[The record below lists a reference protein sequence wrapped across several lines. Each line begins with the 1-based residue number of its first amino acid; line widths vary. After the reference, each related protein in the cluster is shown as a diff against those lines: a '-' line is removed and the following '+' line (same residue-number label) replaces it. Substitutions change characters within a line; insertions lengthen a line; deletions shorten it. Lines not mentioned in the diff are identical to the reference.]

1 MLTTFIKTDIIFDH
15 IKEYKRG
22 DIMQNIIDAIV
33 ADFNESGYLIV
44 RMVLAGVCG
53 VVIGY
58 ERSRRQKDAGIR
70 THMIV
75 ALGAALAMIVSKY
88 GFFDLL
94 QFEGLRADASRIA
107 SNVITGVGFLGAG
120 VIFVKDVSIKGLT
133 TAAGI
138 WTTASV
144 GLAIGAGMYTVALGA
159 TVLMVMF
166 QLVFHKFFTRL
177 ENTVNEF
184 TVTLSDSLNAV
195 KDFRSML
202 EENKILIEKCKMIRN
217 SDSTVTLDITI
228 KKARTTSMDQILL
241 IAEQN
246 EDIISFE
253 I

>member
-1 MLTTFIKTDIIFDH
+1 MLALFDEMITDIGANGFL
-15 IKEYKRG
+15 
-22 DIMQNIIDAIV
+22 II
-33 ADFNESGYLIV
+33 
-44 RMVLAGVCG
+44 RMLLSAVCG
-53 VVIGY
+53 VFIGF

-94 QFEGLRADASRIA
+94 EFEGLRADASRIA

-120 VIFVKDVSIKGLT
+120 VIFVRDVSIKGLT

-144 GLAIGAGMYTVALGA
+144 GLAIGAGMYTVGIGA
-159 TVLMVMF
+159 TIVMIIF
-166 QLVFHKFFTRL
+166 QLGFHKFFRRL

-184 TVTLSDSLNAV
+184 TVVIRDNNDSV
-195 KDFRSML
+195 KKFRDTL
-202 EENKILIEKCKMIRN
+202 EENKVLIEKCTMTRN
-217 SDSTVTLDITI
+217 PDSTVTLDILI
-228 KKARTTSMDQILL
+228 KKARTTSMNDILL
-241 IAEQN
+241 IAEKD
-246 EDIISFE
+246 EDVLSVE

>member
-1 MLTTFIKTDIIFDH
+1 MLALFDEMITDIGANGFL
-15 IKEYKRG
+15 
-22 DIMQNIIDAIV
+22 II
-33 ADFNESGYLIV
+33 
-44 RMVLAGVCG
+44 RMLLSAVCG
-53 VVIGY
+53 VFIGF

-94 QFEGLRADASRIA
+94 QYEGLRADASRIA

-138 WTTASV
+138 WATASV
-144 GLAIGAGMYTVALGA
+144 GLAIGAGMYTVGIGA
-159 TVLMVMF
+159 TLVMILF
-166 QLVFHKFFTRL
+166 QLFFHKFFRSF

-184 TVTLSDSLNAV
+184 TVVIRDDNSAIKS
-195 KDFRSML
+195 FRDNL
-202 EENKILIEKCKMIRN
+202 EANKVLIEKCKMTRN

-228 KKARTTSMDQILL
+228 KKSRTTSMDEVLL
-241 IAEQN
+241 VAEQD
-246 EDIISFE
+246 EDVLSVE

>member
-1 MLTTFIKTDIIFDH
+1 MLALFDEIITDIGANGFL
-15 IKEYKRG
+15 
-22 DIMQNIIDAIV
+22 II
-33 ADFNESGYLIV
+33 
-44 RMVLAGVCG
+44 RMLLSAVCG
-53 VVIGY
+53 VFIGF

-94 QFEGLRADASRIA
+94 QYEGLRADASRIA

-138 WTTASV
+138 WATASV
-144 GLAIGAGMYTVALGA
+144 GLAIGAGMYTVGIGA
-159 TVLMVMF
+159 TLVMILF
-166 QLVFHKFFTRL
+166 QLFFHKFFRSF

-184 TVTLSDSLNAV
+184 TVVIRDDNAAI
-195 KDFRSML
+195 KSFRDNL
-202 EENKILIEKCKMIRN
+202 EANKVLIEKCKMTRN
-217 SDSTVTLDITI
+217 LDSTVTLDITI
-228 KKARTTSMDQILL
+228 KKSRTTSMDEVLL
-241 IAEQN
+241 VAEQ
-246 EDIISFE
+246 DDDVLSVE

>member
-1 MLTTFIKTDIIFDH
+1 MENVINSILT
-15 IKEYKRG
+15 
-22 DIMQNIIDAIV
+22 
-33 ADFNESGYLIV
+33 DFSENGYLLI
-44 RMVLAGVCG
+44 RMILAGFCG
-53 VVIGY
+53 VLIGF

-94 QFEGLRADASRIA
+94 QYEGLRADASRIA

-120 VIFVKDVSIKGLT
+120 VIFVRDVSIKGLT

-144 GLAIGAGMYTVALGA
+144 GLAVGAGMYTVAIGA
-159 TVLMVMF
+159 TLLMVIF

-195 KDFRSML
+195 KDFRAML
-202 EENKILIEKCKMIRN
+202 EKNKILVEKCKMSRN
-217 SDSTVTLDITI
+217 SDSTITLDITI
-228 KKARTTSMDQILL
+228 KKARTTSMDEILL

-246 EDIISFE
+246 EHIISVE

>member
-1 MLTTFIKTDIIFDH
+1 MKT
-15 IKEYKRG
+15 
-22 DIMQNIIDAIV
+22 IIDAVIS
-33 ADFNESGYLIV
+33 DFTESGYLLV

-94 QFEGLRADASRIA
+94 QFEGFRADASRIA

-144 GLAIGAGMYTVALGA
+144 GLAVGAGMYTVALGA
-159 TVLMVMF
+159 TLLMVLF

-195 KDFRSML
+195 KDFRAML
-202 EENKILIEKCKMIRN
+202 EENRILVENCKLSRN
-217 SDSTVTLDITI
+217 DDSTITLDITI
-228 KKARTTSMDQILL
+228 KKARTTSMDEILL

-246 EDIISFE
+246 EHIISVE

>member
-1 MLTTFIKTDIIFDH
+1 M
-15 IKEYKRG
+15 KEL
-22 DIMQNIIDAIV
+22 
-33 ADFNESGYLIV
+33 FNEFLTDLYSNGGLFI
-44 RMVLAGVCG
+44 RMILASLCG
-53 VVIGY
+53 VFIGF

-94 QFEGLRADASRIA
+94 EYEGLRADASRIA

-138 WTTASV
+138 WATASV
-144 GLAIGAGMYTVALGA
+144 GLAIGSGMYTVGIGA
-159 TVLMVMF
+159 TILMILF
-166 QLVFHKFFTRL
+166 QLVFHKYFTRL

-184 TVTLSDSLNAV
+184 TVIINDTPNAV
-195 KDFRSML
+195 KNFREML
-202 EENKILIEKCKMIRN
+202 NDNKLYVEKCKMTRN
-217 SDSTVTLDITI
+217 PDSTVIMDITI
-228 KKARTTSMDQILL
+228 KKARTTSMDEIML
-241 IAEQN
+241 IAEQCD
-246 EDIISFE
+246 DIISVE

>member
-1 MLTTFIKTDIIFDH
+1 M
-15 IKEYKRG
+15 KEL
-22 DIMQNIIDAIV
+22 
-33 ADFNESGYLIV
+33 FNEFITDLSSNGGLLI
-44 RMVLAGVCG
+44 RMVTASLCG
-53 VVIGY
+53 IFIGF

-94 QFEGLRADASRIA
+94 QYEGLRADASRIA

-138 WTTASV
+138 WATASV
-144 GLAIGAGMYTVALGA
+144 GLAVGAGMYTIGIGA
-159 TVLMVMF
+159 TIIMVLF
-166 QLVFHKFFTRL
+166 QYIFHKFFQSL

-184 TVTLSDSLNAV
+184 TVVVNDNADAVKNFRTMLSD
-195 KDFRSML
+195 K
-202 EENKILIEKCKMIRN
+202 KILIEQCKMTRN
-217 SDSTVTLDITI
+217 KDATITLDITI
-228 KKARTTSMDQILL
+228 KKARTTSMDEIML

-246 EDIISFE
+246 DDVVSVEL
-253 I
+253 

>member
-1 MLTTFIKTDIIFDH
+1 MENILNL
-15 IKEYKRG
+15 
-22 DIMQNIIDAIV
+22 IM
-33 ADFNESGYLIV
+33 ADVQESGYMLFRLLI
-44 RMVLAGVCG
+44 AGICG
-53 VVIGY
+53 VVIGF

-75 ALGAALAMIVSKY
+75 ALGAALAMVVSKY

-138 WTTASV
+138 WATASV
-144 GLAIGAGMYTVALGA
+144 GLAVGAGMYTVAIGS
-159 TVLMVMF
+159 TIIMVVF
-166 QLVFHKFFTRL
+166 QFVFHKFFSRL

-184 TVTLSDSLNAV
+184 TVVVNDNADAV
-195 KDFRSML
+195 KNFRSML
-202 EENKILIEKCKMIRN
+202 EEKKILVEKCKMTRN
-217 SDSTVTLDITI
+217 SDGTITLDITI
-228 KKARTTSMDQILL
+228 KKARTTSMDEIML

-246 EDIISFE
+246 ENIITVE

>member
-1 MLTTFIKTDIIFDH
+1 MDNTFYEILADISENGNLLIRMILASICGIF
-15 IKEYKRG
+15 
-22 DIMQNIIDAIV
+22 
-33 ADFNESGYLIV
+33 
-44 RMVLAGVCG
+44 
-53 VVIGY
+53 IGF

-94 QFEGLRADASRIA
+94 QYEGLRADASSIA

-138 WTTASV
+138 WATASV
-144 GLAIGAGMYTVALGA
+144 GLAIGSGMYTVGIGA
-159 TVLMVMF
+159 TLLMIIF

-184 TVTLSDSLNAV
+184 TVIINDTPNAV
-195 KDFRSML
+195 KNFRKML
-202 EENKILIEKCKMIRN
+202 AENRLYVEKCKMTRN
-217 SDSTVTLDITI
+217 PDSTVILDITI
-228 KKARTTSMDQILL
+228 KKARTTSMDEIML
-241 IAEQN
+241 IAEQS
-246 EDIISFE
+246 EDIISVE

>member
-1 MLTTFIKTDIIFDH
+1 
-15 IKEYKRG
+15 
-22 DIMQNIIDAIV
+22 MQAILDSIYT
-33 ADFNESGYLIV
+33 DFNENGYLLL

-144 GLAIGAGMYTVALGA
+144 GLAVGAGMYTVALGA
-159 TVLMVMF
+159 TVLMVLF

-195 KDFRSML
+195 KDFRAML
-202 EENKILIEKCKMIRN
+202 EENKILVEKCKMSRN
-217 SDSTVTLDITI
+217 DDSTITLDITI
-228 KKARTTSMDQILL
+228 KKARTTSMDEILL

-246 EDIISFE
+246 EHIISVE

>member
-1 MLTTFIKTDIIFDH
+1 M
-15 IKEYKRG
+15 R
-22 DIMQNIIDAIV
+22 NI
-33 ADFNESGYLIV
+33 FNELIVDINQNGDYIV
-44 RMVLAGVCG
+44 RMLIACICG
-53 VVIGY
+53 IFIGF

-94 QFEGLRADASRIA
+94 EFEGLRADASRIA

-120 VIFVKDVSIKGLT
+120 VIFVRDVSIKGLT

-144 GLAIGAGMYTVALGA
+144 GLAIGAGMYTVGLGA
-159 TVLMVMF
+159 TIVMVIF
-166 QLVFHKFFTRL
+166 QLGFHRFFSNL

-184 TVTLSDSLNAV
+184 TVVIRDNNESVKKFRNTL
-195 KDFRSML
+195 
-202 EENKILIEKCKMIRN
+202 EQNKVLIEKCKMTRN
-217 SDSTVTLDITI
+217 PDSTVTLDILI
-228 KKARTTSMDQILL
+228 KKSRSTSMDDILL
-241 IAEQN
+241 IAEK
-246 EDIISFE
+246 DDDVLSVE

>member
-1 MLTTFIKTDIIFDH
+1 
-15 IKEYKRG
+15 
-22 DIMQNIIDAIV
+22 MQNVFSELISDIAANGFLII
-33 ADFNESGYLIV
+33 
-44 RMVLAGVCG
+44 RMLLAAVCG
-53 VVIGY
+53 IFIGF

-94 QFEGLRADASRIA
+94 QYEGLRADASRIA

-120 VIFVKDVSIKGLT
+120 VIFVRDVSIKGLT

-144 GLAIGAGMYTVALGA
+144 GLAIGAGMYTVGIGA
-159 TVLMVMF
+159 TLVMILF
-166 QLVFHKFFTRL
+166 QLVFHRFFRSL

-184 TVTLSDSLNAV
+184 TVVIRDNNEAIKS
-195 KDFRSML
+195 FRDNL
-202 EENKILIEKCKMIRN
+202 EANKVLIEKCKMTRN
-217 SDSTVTLDITI
+217 PDSTVVLDITI
-228 KKARTTSMDQILL
+228 KKARTTSMDEILL
-241 IAEQN
+241 VAEQ
-246 EDIISFE
+246 DDDVISVE

>member
-1 MLTTFIKTDIIFDH
+1 MQSIFSEL
-15 IKEYKRG
+15 IG
-22 DIMQNIIDAIV
+22 DIAEN
-33 ADFNESGYLIV
+33 GYLIL
-44 RMVLAGVCG
+44 RMLIACVCG
-53 VVIGY
+53 IFIGF

-94 QFEGLRADASRIA
+94 QYEGLRADASRIA

-120 VIFVKDVSIKGLT
+120 VIFVRDVSIKGLT

-144 GLAIGAGMYTVALGA
+144 GLAIGAGMYTVGIGA
-159 TVLMVMF
+159 TLVMIVF
-166 QLVFHKFFTRL
+166 QLLFHRFFRRL

-184 TVTLSDSLNAV
+184 TVIIRDDNAAV
-195 KDFRSML
+195 KNFRDTL
-202 EENKILIEKCKMIRN
+202 EANKVLIEKCKMTRN
-217 SDSTVTLDITI
+217 PDSTVILDITI
-228 KKARTTSMDQILL
+228 KKARTTSMDEILL
-241 IAEQN
+241 IAEQD
-246 EDIISFE
+246 EDVLSVE

>member
-1 MLTTFIKTDIIFDH
+1 MNNLFQEFITDLNDNGFLLLRMLIASI
-15 IKEYKRG
+15 
-22 DIMQNIIDAIV
+22 
-33 ADFNESGYLIV
+33 
-44 RMVLAGVCG
+44 CG
-53 VVIGY
+53 VFIGF

-94 QFEGLRADASRIA
+94 EFEGLRADASRIA

-138 WTTASV
+138 WATASV
-144 GLAIGAGMYTVALGA
+144 GLAIGSGMYTVGIGA
-159 TVLMVMF
+159 SVLMIVF
-166 QLVFHKFFTRL
+166 QLVFHRFFSKL

-184 TVTLSDSLNAV
+184 TVVINDSPDAV
-195 KDFRSML
+195 KKFR
-202 EENKILIEKCKMIRN
+202 KILEDNKLTLEKCKMTRN
-217 SDSTVTLDITI
+217 SDSSVSLDITI
-228 KKARTTSMDQILL
+228 KKARTTSMDEIML

-246 EDIISFE
+246 EDIISVEF
-253 I
+253 